1 MIKKK
6 FRSRLNELPT
16 DFKFGIAELPLQKGM
31 LASNKRKRAIELL
44 KKFEIPY
51 VELGTGTNRFIV
63 KWDGYARKMALDM
76 EGVADNK
83 QEWVMS
89 NPLNA
94 VIPNH
99 KGVAN
104 SYEISKG
111 GNFLMSQYAGAF
123 QSYQEFLVYRRYID
137 PILSEWNRHGFLLGD
152 VGITSINYANWG
164 LLPTG
169 EPVCIDYAYIFP
181 ADMDL
186 FECTCGSKNMSM
198 NAEYTQYC
206 CDACGKVFEDRELRA
221 RIPKSVRLKLFQDVD
236 GFEMFSPEQE
246 FEVDP
251 IYDVKMNNNP
261 DVVSD
266 EEAALEVARTQ
277 INGYSSNWYNI
288 GGLQ

>member
-6 FRSRLNELPT
+6 FRSRLNELPI
-16 DFKFGIAELPLQKGM
+16 DFKFGIAELPYQKGM
-31 LASNKRKRAIELL
+31 RASSKRLRAIELL

-63 KWDGYARKMALDM
+63 KYDGYALKMALDM

-89 NPLNA
+89 YPLNK

-104 SYEISKG
+104 AYEISKG
-111 GNFLMSQYAGAF
+111 GNFLMAQYAGAF
-123 QSYQEFLVYRRYID
+123 QSYGEFLVYRKEMYA
-137 PILSEWNRHGFLLGD
+137 ILSAWNRQGFLLGD
-152 VGITSINYANWG
+152 VGTTKINYANWG

-181 ADMDL
+181 ANMDL
-186 FECTCGSKNMSM
+186 FECNCGCKHMKM
-198 NAEYTQYC
+198 NEEFTMYYC
-206 CDACGKVFEDRELRA
+206 EACGKQYEDRELRA
-221 RIPKSVRLKLFQDVD
+221 RISKNERLKLFQDVE
-236 GFEMFSPEQE
+236 GYEMLETMQE
-246 FEVDP
+246 FEVDD
-251 IYDVKMNNNP
+251 IYDNETKNNP

-266 EEAALEVARTQ
+266 EEAALEVAKAQ

-288 GGLQ
+288 GGL